1 MNNRS
6 IHLEIGGGEQTC
18 YTVPIGP
25 THPALKEPIR
35 FTFDLSGEQ
44 IVGVDIKPGFAHRGI
59 EYMGMRR
66 NVIQTLYLSERICGI
81 CSISHPLAFTQ
92 AVENAAGIEVPP
104 RAQYIRTIIG
114 ELERIHSHL
123 LWAGVGA
130 HELGFDTLLHLTW
143 NVREKCMDLL
153 EQLTGNRVDYA
164 IPIFGGVRRDIPAEK
179 APLAYQALEYYKDL
193 LQQMIDAYLHDKSV
207 RMRTRNVGVMT
218 YDQAVEL
225 CAVGPTTRA
234 SGVKKDV
241 RVDMPYLAYAD
252 MDLHAIT
259 PEDFGTEPIGDV
271 YDNIIV
277 RLLEVA
283 QSIEI
288 IEFCL
293 ENMPEGELTSIPKVP
308 ALLAAVKKAKA
319 KGSGDTRRRGAKSST
334 TSDSSKDRT
343 KWPSGRFALPRT
355 TTSCRGFRSSSA
367 TRSPTSR
374 SSPRRSIRACA
385 AWIASISSMKPGPS
399 RSASRR
405 NSSDSLGRRQGGCA
419 DDRNDRERSL
429 AGDRDP
435 VRIRAPRY
443 GLQGV

>member
-1 MNNRS
+1 MNNQS
-6 IHLEIGGGEQTC
+6 INLEVGSSTAC
-18 YTVPIGP
+18 YTVPVGP
-25 THPALKEPIR
+25 VHPALKEPIR
-35 FTFDLSGEQ
+35 FQFDLDGEQ

-66 NVIQTLYLSERICGI
+66 NLIQTLYLSERICGI

-130 HELGFDTLLHLTW
+130 HELGFDTLLHLVW
-143 NVREKCMDLL
+143 NVREKSMDLL

-179 APLAYQALEYYKDL
+179 APLAYEALDYYKGL
-193 LQQMIDAYLHDKSV
+193 LQNLIDAFLHDKSV
-207 RMRTRNVGVMT
+207 ELRTRNVGVLT

-225 CAVGPTTRA
+225 CAAGPTTRA

-259 PEDFGTEPIGDV
+259 PEDYGTEPVGDV
-271 YDNIIV
+271 FDNIIV

-293 ENMPEGELTSIPKVP
+293 ENLPEGELTSIPKVP
-308 ALLAAVKKAKA
+308 ALLASLKKA
-319 KGSGDTRRRGAKSST
+319 SGDGIGRHEAPRGEVFHYVRLEEDIEEMAVWKVKAPTYNNLMAWVPKFLGGEVADIPIIAASIDPCMCCMDRVHLVDEAGTASEKTKEELVRLSREKTRRI
-334 TSDSSKDRT
+334 
-343 KWPSGRFALPRT
+343 
-355 TTSCRGFRSSSA
+355 CR
-367 TRSPTSR
+367 
-374 SSPRRSIRACA
+374 
-385 AWIASISSMKPGPS
+385 
-399 RSASRR
+399 
-405 NSSDSLGRRQGGCA
+405 
-419 DDRNDRERSL
+419 
-429 AGDRDP
+429 
-435 VRIRAPRY
+435 
-443 GLQGV
+443 